1 MEVGKIRREG
11 RREAKREGHR
21 KGKRKGRI
29 GGIKM
34 CTYFKKKVRFV
45 YLVFLSFQKKSK
57 VGGEGATTS
66 PKGRHHFNIHIK

>member
-1 MEVGKIRREG
+1 MGRMEVGKIRREG

-34 CTYFKKKVRFV
+34 CTYF
-45 YLVFLSFQKKSK
+45 
-57 VGGEGATTS
+57 
-66 PKGRHHFNIHIK
+66 